1 MYIQS
6 LQPNLVE
13 SSSYLT
19 VQADKTG
26 RLVLK
31 VLDVEG
37 RMAKIMITSVTEG
50 VQELVLNMSDL
61 VSGRYIINAFSGDVF
76 IKSIRFEKQ

>member
-6 LQPNLVE
+6 LQPNLVD

-37 RMAKIMITSVTEG
+37 RMAKTVVTSVTEG
-50 VQELVLNMSDL
+50 VQQLVLNMSDL

-76 IKSIRFEKQ
+76 IKSFRFEKQ